1 MIDSKQ
7 KVIGVVGGM
16 GPYATVS
23 FFQELVD
30 LTPAKKDWE
39 HLHIIIDDNPK
50 IPSRTRAVL
59 YGETSPVEGIVKSIN
74 GLQGMGAE
82 VVTLPC
88 NSAHYFFND
97 IISKINIPLL
107 NLVEI
112 ASDGIKKRGLK
123 KPLILGGHIT
133 THEKLYSKYLP
144 EAVYPTNKWAK
155 NISDIIEEIKFD
167 PNDLTDG
174 KYARIFDLISYY
186 QNYID
191 SIVLACTELSIIFHY
206 SPIPGIPMIDSTHE
220 YAKATVAY
228 ARGENVSN

>member
-123 KPLILGGHIT
+123 KPLILGSYVT
-133 THEKLYSKYLP
+133 THEKLYSEYLP
-144 EAVYPTNKWAK
+144 EAIYPQGEWAEM
-155 NISDIIEEIKFD
+155 IIDFIEEIKLKSED
-167 PNDLTDG
+167 VAWEEKR
-174 KYARIFDLISYY
+174 KYFQVIQEYWK
-186 QNYID
+186 QID
-191 SIVLACTELSIIFHY
+191 SVILACTELSIVFRTNEKTDI
-206 SPIPGIPMIDSTHE
+206 PIIDSTLE
-220 YAKATVAY
+220 YARATVAY
-228 ARGENVSN
+228 ARGKNIYD